1 MVLIIAKKR
10 LMKSFKVLDK
20 LDSVESVNL
29 ADLVSQQSYV

>member
-1 MVLIIAKKR
+1 MVLITAKKR

>member
-1 MVLIIAKKR
+1 MVLIIVKKR

-29 ADLVSQQSYV
+29 ADLVSQKSYV

>member
-1 MVLIIAKKR
+1 MVLIIVKKR

-20 LDSVESVNL
+20 LDSAESVNL